1 MQIPLKRIALFGL
14 FGCGNSGNDGSLE
27 AMLIFLR
34 QLRPDAELACICP
47 APDRVREDYK
57 VSAIS
62 MGSQRIHRATS
73 RSIYKLFAKGVHALA
88 SWIHTIRE
96 VRKFDLLII
105 PGTGILDDFTTGPL
119 RVPYALFRWCL
130 SARLFGTEVWFVSI
144 GAGPICHPLS
154 RWLMKSAAAMSQ
166 YRSYRDLISKEFM
179 QSIGFNAAKDAVYPD
194 LAFKLPVPESL
205 SSSRPEGGPLTIA
218 LGVMAYGGWREDS
231 KNRNNIFDA
240 YIKKITT
247 FLIWLLDHQYRVR
260 LLMGDTADQLAVDVL
275 TKALEV
281 EGRTMT
287 PRTLVAEPT
296 FSLHELM
303 QQIALADIVIATRFH
318 NVVCALKV
326 GRPTI
331 SIGYARKNDVL
342 LADMGL
348 GDFCQR
354 IDELDVDLLIQQFTA
369 LVSGRKQHEQKI
381 QKSNQAYQERLRQ
394 QDALLASRLL
404 ASPKLSC
411 TRF

>member
-1 MQIPLKRIALFGL
+1 MKILLERIALLGL

-47 APDRVREDYK
+47 APDRVQEDYGVTA
-57 VSAIS
+57 VSI
-62 MGSQRIHRATS
+62 GSRRIHRPAS
-73 RSIYKLFAKGVHALA
+73 RSIYKFLDKGLHVLA
-88 SWIHTIRE
+88 SWVHTMRE

-119 RVPYALFRWCL
+119 GIPYALFRWCL
-130 SARLFGTEVWFVSI
+130 AARLFGTEVWFVSI

-166 YRSYRDLISKEFM
+166 YRSYRDLISREFM
-179 QSIGFNAAKDAVYPD
+179 QSIGFDAGKDPVYPD
-194 LAFKLPVPESL
+194 IAFKLPGPERL

-218 LGVMAYGGWREDS
+218 LGVMAYGGWRDDPE
-231 KNRNNIFDA
+231 NRGNIFDA
-240 YIKKITT
+240 YLKKITR

-260 LLMGDTADQLAVDVL
+260 LLMGDTADQRAVDDL
-275 TKALEV
+275 IRALEA
-281 EGRTMT
+281 EGRTIT
-287 PRTLVAEPT
+287 PETLVAEPT
-296 FSLHELM
+296 FSLHDLM

-318 NVVCALKV
+318 NIVCALKV

-331 SIGYARKNDVL
+331 SIGYAKKNDVL

-354 IDELDVDLLIQQFTA
+354 IDELDVDLLIKQFAT
-369 LVSGRKQHEQKI
+369 LVSDRKQHEQKI
-381 QKSNQAYQERLRQ
+381 QESNRAYRERLAQ
-394 QDALLASRLL
+394 QDAVLASRLL
-404 ASPKLSC
+404 AAAPDFW
-411 TRF
+411 TAG